1 MLRRSPVLIPRRSER
16 DRRRKIESGLRVM
29 EREREKFEF
38 ERERVREND
47 AKAKQ
52 QRYVEQCCFC
62 LSLVWDPCCLRYPFV
77 HFIRFQLWR
86 VLLSFH
92 FIFFLPNNFFLLV
105 RCLTFDFWLFFFVC
119 VWFYIWK
126 REFRI
131 FFV

>member
-1 MLRRSPVLIPRRSER
+1 MNLVKLTRELELLRLDAEKVAGTHPEAIGER
-16 DRRRKIESGLRVM
+16 PPEKDRKRFTGDG

-92 FIFFLPNNFFLLV
+92 FIFFLPNNFFFLV
-105 RCLTFDFWLFFFVC
+105 RCLTFDF
-119 VWFYIWK
+119 
-126 REFRI
+126 
-131 FFV
+131 